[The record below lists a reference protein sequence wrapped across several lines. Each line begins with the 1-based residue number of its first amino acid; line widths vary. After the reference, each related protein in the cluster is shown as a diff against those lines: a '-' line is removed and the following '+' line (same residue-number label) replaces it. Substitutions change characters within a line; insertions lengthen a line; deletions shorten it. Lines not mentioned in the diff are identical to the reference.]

1 MGETELER
9 RLNLEIEYMNETR
22 LFPPGRDIPAACGD
36 GDEHA
41 HRAGAFKFWRENR
54 RLRAALEEIAG
65 PPNLRRRMTTP
76 VEVRIAIKALKGEA
90 AVRGSDRQ

>member
-54 RLRAALEEIAG
+54 RLREALEKIIEANKMFQFAPRIQTTMWNIA
-65 PPNLRRRMTTP
+65 R
-76 VEVRIAIKALKGEA
+76 EALNPDA
-90 AVRGSDRQ
+90 